1 MSKTLHI
8 ILIVLALLLIAYNV
22 TIIDFE
28 KPLQGN
34 STIAII
40 GIIAPLC
47 AILLLL
53 IYRTS
58 KKIHEKI
65 DKKG

>member
-1 MSKTLHI
+1 MNKTLNI
-8 ILIVLALLLIAYNV
+8 VLIVMALLLMAYNV
-22 TIIDFE
+22 TLIDFE
-28 KPLQGN
+28 KPFKGN

-40 GIIAPLC
+40 GVIAPLC

-58 KKIHEKI
+58 KKIQEKI
-65 DKKG
+65 GRKN

>member
-1 MSKTLHI
+1 MNRTLHI
-8 ILIVLALLLIAYNV
+8 VLLVLALILIAYNV
-22 TIIDFE
+22 TLIDFE
-28 KPLQGN
+28 NPFQGN

-53 IYRTS
+53 IYRSS
-58 KKIHEKI
+58 KKIQQKI
-65 DKKG
+65 DKEE